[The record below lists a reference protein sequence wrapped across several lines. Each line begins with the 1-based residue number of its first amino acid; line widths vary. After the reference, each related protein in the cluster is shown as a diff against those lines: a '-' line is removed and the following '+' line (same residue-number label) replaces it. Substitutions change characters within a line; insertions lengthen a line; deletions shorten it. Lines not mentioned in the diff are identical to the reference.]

1 MIYFSILTSISV
13 SDRLAYLNF
22 VQGSLAASLSTK
34 LDNARAPLKALRG
47 AEANLLPKRNIRNGL
62 QATIARLENE
72 QVKGNDRKIA
82 EMREALKRAEAE
94 DEHLEKEVELL
105 KRKALRESEQIK
117 WDALREVGV
126 LAIRMYRF

>member
-1 MIYFSILTSISV
+1 
-13 SDRLAYLNF
+13 
-22 VQGSLAASLSTK
+22 
-34 LDNARAPLKALRG
+34 
-47 AEANLLPKRNIRNGL
+47 
-62 QATIARLENE
+62 LENE

-126 LAIRMYRF
+126 LAIRTYRF